1 MRARLSGM
9 TGDRRPARSGA
20 SGGLSRAAFLRL
32 IAAGGAAALAGVPM
46 GGAPARAATPAG
58 RMITRTI
65 PSTGETLPV
74 IGVGTWQTFDVGAD
88 AAARAPLRQVLQILF
103 EAGGSVIDSSP
114 MYGPAEGVA
123 GDLLAEMGARN
134 RAFIATKVW
143 TTGREAGIQQMRKSM
158 RRFRTNRIDLMQVHN
173 LVDWRTQLATL
184 RAWKDEGTLR
194 YIGVTHYTDSA
205 LPAVADII
213 AREKIDFVQLSYS
226 LDDRAAEDR
235 VLPLCAER
243 GVGVIANQPFGSGGM
258 FRRTR
263 GKALPAWAAD
273 FDCRSWA
280 QFFLKYLVG
289 HPALTCAIPGTG
301 RPEHMTDN
309 VQGGI
314 GRLPDA
320 KQRRQMAAFW
330 DAL

>member
-1 MRARLSGM
+1 MRARLSDMTDGRAGM
-9 TGDRRPARSGA
+9 SR
-20 SGGLSRAAFLRL
+20 GGFLRL
-32 IAAGGAAALAGVPM
+32 LAAGAAAAIV
-46 GGAPARAATPAG
+46 GAPARAETTSG
-58 RMITRTI
+58 RMIARAI
-65 PSTGETLPV
+65 PGTKEMMPV

-88 AAARAPLRQVLQILF
+88 TASRAPLRQVLEILF
-103 EAGGSVIDSSP
+103 RSGGTVIDSSP

-123 GDLLAEMGARN
+123 GDLLAEMGARD

-143 TTGREAGIQQMRKSM
+143 TTGREAGIRQMRESL

-205 LPAVADII
+205 LPALADIV

-226 LDDRAAEDR
+226 LDDRAAEER
-235 VLPLCAER
+235 LLPLCAER
-243 GVGVIANQPFGSGGM
+243 GTGVIANQPFGSGGM
-258 FRRTR
+258 FRRVR
-263 GKALPAWAAD
+263 GKTLPPWAAD
-273 FDCRSWA
+273 FDCKSWA

-289 HPALTCAIPGTG
+289 HPALSCAIPGTG
-301 RPEHMTDN
+301 KPEHMTDN
-309 VQGGI
+309 VAGGM
-314 GRLPDA
+314 GRLPDE
-320 KQRRQMAAFW
+320 KQRRQMATFW

>member
-9 TGDRRPARSGA
+9 TDGRAGMSRGD
-20 SGGLSRAAFLRL
+20 FLRL
-32 IAAGGAAALAGVPM
+32 LAAGGAAALM
-46 GGAPARAATPAG
+46 GAPARAETTSG
-58 RMITRTI
+58 RMIARAI
-65 PSTGETLPV
+65 PGTNEMMPV

-88 AAARAPLRQVLQILF
+88 AASRAPLRQVLEILF
-103 EAGGSVIDSSP
+103 RAGGTVIDSSP

-123 GDLLAEMGARN
+123 GDLLAEMGARD

-143 TTGREAGIQQMRKSM
+143 TSGKEAGIRQMRESL

-194 YIGVTHYTDSA
+194 YIGITHYTDSA
-205 LPAVADII
+205 LPALADIV

-226 LDDRAAEDR
+226 LDDRAAEER
-235 VLPLCAER
+235 LLPLCAER
-243 GVGVIANQPFGSGGM
+243 GTGVIANQPFGSGGM
-258 FRRTR
+258 FKRVR
-263 GKALPAWAAD
+263 GKALPPWAAEC
-273 FDCRSWA
+273 DCRSWA

-289 HPALTCAIPGTG
+289 HPALSCAIPGTG
-301 RPEHMTDN
+301 KPEHMTDN

-314 GRLPDA
+314 GRLPDE
-320 KQRRQMAAFW
+320 KQRRRMAACW
-330 DAL
+330 DSL